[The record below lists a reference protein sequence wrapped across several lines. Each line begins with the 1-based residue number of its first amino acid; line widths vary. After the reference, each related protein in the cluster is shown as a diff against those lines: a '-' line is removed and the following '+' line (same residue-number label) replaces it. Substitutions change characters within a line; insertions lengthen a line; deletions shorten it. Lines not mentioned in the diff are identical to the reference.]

1 VATVMTPWIGY
12 KNGMHGQVSCG
23 SVLSNNN
30 FPSGV
35 HMRIAFG
42 GIVAVTLIA
51 LSAPALAADA
61 AAQKAELRKMCDAA
75 LATLYK
81 AKPAAKAEV
90 EKSAGYGCF
99 SSFGISFFVGG
110 AGGRGLVHDNA
121 KKKDFYMNMG
131 QASGGLD
138 FGIKDYREVLVFKD
152 AATLTKFVESGW
164 EFGGGAQAAAAA
176 GGKGAKAEAGEI
188 TSGPITVYPMTKTGL
203 AVGVAAAA
211 RKYWKDDD
219 LNK

>member
-1 VATVMTPWIGY
+1 MNRKELRMRIRWTGILAVAT
-12 KNGMHGQVSCG
+12 
-23 SVLSNNN
+23 L
-30 FPSGV
+30 
-35 HMRIAFG
+35 
-42 GIVAVTLIA
+42 A
-51 LSAPALAADA
+51 LSTPALAADL
-61 AAQKAELRKMCDAA
+61 AAQKAELRKMCDDA
-75 LATLYK
+75 LAALYK

-90 EKSAGYGCF
+90 QKSAGYGCF

-121 KKKDFYMNMG
+121 TKKTTYMNMG

-152 AATLTKFVESGW
+152 KATLDKFVTSGW
-164 EFGGGAQAAAAA
+164 EFGGGGTAAAAA
-176 GGKGAKAEAGEI
+176 GGKGAKAEATEV
-188 TSGPITVYPMTKTGL
+188 TSSPITVYPMTKTGL

>member
-1 VATVMTPWIGY
+1 
-12 KNGMHGQVSCG
+12 
-23 SVLSNNN
+23 
-30 FPSGV
+30 
-35 HMRIAFG
+35 MRIAFG
-42 GIVAVTLIA
+42 SIAAVTLIA
-51 LSAPALAADA
+51 LSAPALAADP
-61 AAQKAELRKMCDAA
+61 AAQRAELRKMCDAA

-99 SSFGISFFVGG
+99 HSFGFTFFIGG
-110 AGGRGLVHDNA
+110 AGGHGLVHNNA
-121 KKKDFYMNMG
+121 TKKDVYMNMA

-138 FGIKDYREVLVFKD
+138 FGIKDYQEVLVFKD
-152 AATLTKFVESGW
+152 SATLTKFVDSGW
-164 EFGGGAQAAAAA
+164 EFGGGAQATAAA

-188 TSGPITVYPMTKTGL
+188 TSGPIQVYPMTKTGR
-203 AVGVAAAA
+203 AIGVAAAG

>member
-1 VATVMTPWIGY
+1 
-12 KNGMHGQVSCG
+12 
-23 SVLSNNN
+23 
-30 FPSGV
+30 
-35 HMRIAFG
+35 MRIAIG
-42 GIVAVTLIA
+42 GLLAATVLS
-51 LSAPALAADA
+51 LSAPALAADP

-75 LATLYK
+75 LETLYK
-81 AKPAAKAEV
+81 AKPAVKAEV
-90 EKSAGYGCF
+90 AKSAGYGCF

-121 KKKDFYMNMG
+121 TKKEYYMNMG

-152 AATLTKFVESGW
+152 KATLTKFVESGW
-164 EFGGGAQAAAAA
+164 EFGGGGQATAAA
-176 GGKGAKAEAGEI
+176 GGKGAKAEKTEVT
-188 TSGPITVYPMTKTGL
+188 TSPIEVYPMTKTGL
-203 AVGVAAAA
+203 AIGVAANA